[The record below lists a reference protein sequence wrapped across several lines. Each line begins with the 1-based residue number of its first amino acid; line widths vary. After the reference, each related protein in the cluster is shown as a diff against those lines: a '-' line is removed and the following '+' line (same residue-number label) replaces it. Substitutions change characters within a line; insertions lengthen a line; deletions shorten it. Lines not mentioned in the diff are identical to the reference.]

1 LTFTGLCSSFGGPA
15 DSGMAA
21 DTGLTLYEPHEADR
35 EPSLFVP
42 AAPGRPDEP
51 TWRRLRTDAPYIAL
65 MFDGRADGA
74 YRRAL
79 QAARWRVTGFRSGC
93 SVVARLVDRG
103 PHPDTGRLLDA
114 SPGLLNA
121 VDCRTDDVV
130 RVTLLDAID
139 GFRLDG
145 RVRCAVEA

>member
-1 LTFTGLCSSFGGPA
+1 
-15 DSGMAA
+15 
-21 DTGLTLYEPHEADR
+21 
-35 EPSLFVP
+35 
-42 AAPGRPDEP
+42 
-51 TWRRLRTDAPYIAL
+51 
-65 MFDGRADGA
+65 
-74 YRRAL
+74 
-79 QAARWRVTGFRSGC
+79 
-93 SVVARLVDRG
+93 VVARLVDRG